1 MGITPLPAETVY
13 QTYAQLIM
21 ILFYRMTDIFFFS
34 KSFVY
39 YFDIPTRRNLF
50 ICSRT
55 LLFRRHLNKVV
66 VQSVF

>member
-1 MGITPLPAETVY
+1 MGITPLPVETVY
-13 QTYAQLIM
+13 QTYAQLIV
-21 ILFYRMTDIFFFS
+21 ILFYRMIDIFFFP

-55 LLFRRHLNKVV
+55 LLFSRHLNKVI